1 MSRPLAF
8 AAIIILIILGIYF
21 IYPEI
26 FLSLEVIKAFHKKW
40 VLLYQTS
47 PFEVVSIFMSF
58 NIVMA
63 MLPVPGISMISF
75 LGGAIFGFIPGLF
88 YSSIATALGNLG
100 GFFLGRYFIREWVM
114 KTYGHKVK
122 MFDLDWQKRG
132 AMALYSFRLFPF
144 IPSFVA
150 NLMMG
155 VSPLHWWTFF
165 WVSWVGR
172 IPMVLIYTYAGVQV
186 ASINNIAE
194 IMRPSLLI
202 ALNLLA
208 ILPWGLKSILNKRP
222 TKK

>member
-1 MSRPLAF
+1 MG
-8 AAIIILIILGIYF
+8 GIYF
-21 IYPEI
+21 IYPEV
-26 FLSLEVIKAFHKKW
+26 FLSLEVIKNIHQKW

-47 PFEVVSIFMSF
+47 PLKVVSVFMSF

-75 LGGAIFGFIPGLF
+75 LGGAIFGFIPGFF
-88 YSSIATALGNLG
+88 YSSVATALGNLG
-100 GFFLGRYFIREWVM
+100 GFFLGRYFIRGWVM
-114 KTYGHKVK
+114 KVYGRKVK

-150 NLMMG
+150 NLIMG

-186 ASINNIAE
+186 AAINNVAE
-194 IMRPSLLI
+194 IMHPALLI
-202 ALNLLA
+202 ALTLLA
-208 ILPWGLKSILNKRP
+208 IIPWTLKFFLNKGQL
-222 TKK
+222 KNKFMVL